1 MVQLVIFTFQE
12 GDFTAKFNPKWI
24 RKFDDMQ
31 ENLTSRKAQ
40 VCDSRP
46 PASFNHSESGTVEK
60 FEKII
65 LFQLVIEYQ
74 NSFLKFL
81 NNIIQSPGL

>member
-1 MVQLVIFTFQE
+1 VHLFVLTLQE

-31 ENLTSRKAQ
+31 ENLTSLKAQ

-46 PASFNHSESGTVEK
+46 PAKFNHSPDGTVEN
-60 FEKII
+60 
-65 LFQLVIEYQ
+65 L
-74 NSFLKFL
+74 
-81 NNIIQSPGL
+81 